1 LYKGELAEAGSKSL
15 SVSFFV
21 TTLFLLLL
29 TFLTLAI
36 LVVDA
41 LFAGVGVTFFA
52 GTCWLFLSTASA
64 FKLENK
70 LEKNT
75 NMNTTNSLEN
85 EEIEVKRMLV
95 II

>member
-1 LYKGELAEAGSKSL
+1 LYKGELAEAGSKSV

-41 LFAGVGVTFFA
+41 LFAGVTFFA